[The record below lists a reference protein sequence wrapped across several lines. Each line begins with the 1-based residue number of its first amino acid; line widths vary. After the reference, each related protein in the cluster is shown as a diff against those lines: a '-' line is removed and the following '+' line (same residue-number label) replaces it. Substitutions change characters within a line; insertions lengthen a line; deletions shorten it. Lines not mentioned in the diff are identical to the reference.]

1 MASRPLRDREHQ
13 ETGLVRPDTSVN
25 GPLQPA
31 PDFTER
37 DFRIAAMDSQGRT
50 ERIHVRLPPYMVRAV
65 QVLVGMRIY
74 PWAAPSDAFRFAI
87 YWGLKLL
94 HDLPPEVSMVF
105 SQVQA
110 MNDILLR
117 EQDAISFKH
126 TFEKARE
133 IVLEYQ
139 RENALGEARRLIGEL
154 GARINQ
160 MPDGY
165 WKEKYRSMVRQEF
178 GYVMRGDKMPILS
191 AAARLAQASGE
202 TIAAPVDEIGAET
215 ETDELSGDGEE

>member
-13 ETGLVRPDTSVN
+13 EAALVRPDTSVN

-31 PDFTER
+31 PDFNER

-65 QVLVGMRIY
+65 QVLVGLRIY

-94 HDLPPEVSMVF
+94 HDLPPEVAMVF

-117 EQDAISFKH
+117 EQDAIAFKH

-165 WKEKYRSMVRQEF
+165 WKEKYRASVKHEF
-178 GYVMRGDKMPILS
+178 GYIMRGDKMPILS
-191 AAARLAQASGE
+191 AAARLAQASG
-202 TIAAPVDEIGAET
+202 APVPEAAIE
-215 ETDELSGDGEE
+215 EFTDSEELTGGGEE